1 MLYKNGIIDG
11 EALNN
16 ALKALNNAPSQE
28 PQPQEKTLT
37 DKVRENDVEK
47 KARKQRKATEK
58 AAIAEKQK
66 YVINE
71 PKENFETRESP
82 F

>member
-1 MLYKNGIIDG
+1 MSDSVRKFFMLYKNGIIDG

-47 KARKQRKATEK
+47 KSEKTKKGDRKGGDC
-58 AAIAEKQK
+58 
-66 YVINE
+66 
-71 PKENFETRESP
+71 
-82 F
+82 